1 MVYSGKFVMRLESV
15 HVRVLKSVGSFFSCY
30 LIVRGSTVII
40 SFFNYSVYATDV
52 FFRRLF
58 YMFRPQHLL
67 ENIMYYATG
76 CLSD

>member
-40 SFFNYSVYATDV
+40 SFFNYSVYATE
-52 FFRRLF
+52 FS
-58 YMFRPQHLL
+58 L
-67 ENIMYYATG
+67 EDYFICFVLSI
-76 CLSD
+76 CLKI